1 MDIDSKKTIL
11 LKGSHLYNTMI
22 KLAPGD
28 VIRRYLAFRIIV
40 NAMSFEDIIQDR
52 HHPRLRKIRDT
63 LLAHKQEGD
72 FFEGYRAVDEIT
84 DKSISGLLNYMKSH
98 TTVIDEDMVPL
109 EFKSSNVRVKLES
122 IIVQVFERYAEDF
135 LDGFRIMGNFLCYT
149 GSSVHEISTNSIS
162 DVFFRYN
169 SSMSLYQLFQYIFN
183 NTYHDPDFL
192 WTSRHAKLDMV
203 LYAQNMADCALKD
216 NRNRHSIDGLLE
228 AMTKEG
234 IGDPSALSQLLTN
247 SIFQSDYQSVRSVRN
262 KFIGHMDR
270 SRSVASL
277 TADLDN
283 LEMSKIHNLVDT
295 VDRAVYLAS
304 RSHIAIGARY
314 SSANT
319 RLNDDNVVDIH
330 GLETG
335 SYYKEQ

>member
-1 MDIDSKKTIL
+1 MDIDAKKTIL
-11 LKGSHLYNTMI
+11 LTGSDLYNTMI
-22 KLAPGD
+22 TLAPND
-28 VIRRYLAFRIIV
+28 VIRRYLAFRVIV
-40 NAMSFEDIIQDR
+40 NAMSFEDVVQDR
-52 HHPRLRKIRDT
+52 RHPRLRKIRDT

-84 DKSISGLLNYMKSH
+84 DKSISGLLNFMKSH
-98 TTVIDEDMVPL
+98 VTVIDENMVPL
-109 EFKSSNVRVKLES
+109 EVKDSTIRAKLDS
-122 IIVQVFERYAEDF
+122 IMVQVLELYAKDF

-203 LYAQNMADCALKD
+203 LHAQNLADCAIKD

-228 AMTKEG
+228 AMTNED
-234 IGDPSALSQLLTN
+234 IGDPSALNQLLASST
-247 SIFQSDYQSVRSVRN
+247 FQSDYRTVRSVRN
-262 KFIGHMDR
+262 KIIGHMDR
-270 SRSVASL
+270 SRSIESL
-277 TADLDN
+277 IAELDE
-283 LEMSKIHNLVDT
+283 LKICTVHNLVNA
-295 VDRAVYLAS
+295 VDKAVHSAS
-304 RSHIAIGARY
+304 RSHIAIWGRY
-314 SSANT
+314 ASANT
-319 RLNDDNVVDIH
+319 RLNDDNIVDIQ

-335 SYYKEQ
+335 SYYEEQ

>member
-11 LKGSHLYNTMI
+11 LKGSHLYSIMI
-22 KLAPGD
+22 KLAPSD

-40 NAMSFEDIIQDR
+40 NAMSFEDIVQDR
-52 HHPRLRKIRDT
+52 CHPRLREIRNT

-98 TTVIDEDMVPL
+98 TRAIDQDMVPL
-109 EFKSSNVRVKLES
+109 EVKNSNVRVKLDS
-122 IIVQVFERYAEDF
+122 IIAQVLERYAEDF

-149 GSSVHEISTNSIS
+149 GSSIHEVSINSIS

-169 SSMSLYQLFQYIFN
+169 SSMSLYPLFQYIFN
-183 NTYHDPDFL
+183 NTYRDPDFL
-192 WTSRHAKLDMV
+192 WTSRHAKLDMI
-203 LYAQNMADCALKD
+203 LHAQNMADCAIKD

-228 AMTKEG
+228 AMSKEG
-234 IGDPSALSQLLTN
+234 IGDPSALTQLLGN
-247 SIFQSDYQSVRSVRN
+247 SKFQSEYQSVRSVRN
-262 KFIGHMDR
+262 QIIGHMDR

-277 TADLDN
+277 IADLDN
-283 LEMSKIHNLVDT
+283 LEVSTIHDLVNT
-295 VDRAVYLAS
+295 VDRTVHLVS
-304 RSHIAIGARY
+304 RSHIAISGRY
-314 SSANT
+314 SSANA
-319 RLNDDNVVDIH
+319 RLNDDNIVDIQ

-335 SYYKEQ
+335 SYYEEQ